1 LRPLSTKEASEM
13 GERLAKDVEAL
24 FKAKVEQRPE
34 WHRMMQKRGLSAKE
48 APAMLAVLFGALKE
62 AVVYVARE
70 VDDPPRG
77 DDA

>member
-1 LRPLSTKEASEM
+1 M

-24 FKAKVEQRPE
+24 FTARVEQRPA
-34 WHRMMQKRGLSAKE
+34 WRRMMQKRSISPQE
-48 APAMLAVLFGALKE
+48 AVPLLVELFGALKE